1 MAQNQ
6 GTHLHYTEVGEIV
19 SSPSIRGRVAGAPTR
34 AIVLAAV
41 IALTGCSDEATYAEN
56 TVEDQEMLYLSCSGL
71 MSSDAAETFGI
82 PAPMTLR
89 FAIDPARSTVSWLKD
104 EDGQFYNFCEG
115 QSNCSVTIDDHA
127 IHLKSASA
135 GLDFDRM
142 DGKLNFSV
150 SEQQKGKSK
159 KTTLTS
165 LMLCT
170 KQSQEDLTRKA
181 F

>member
-1 MAQNQ
+1 MPQNQ
-6 GTHLHYTEVGEIV
+6 GACLHCTEVGKIV
-19 SSPSIRGRVAGAPTR
+19 SSPFIGGKMSGVPIR

-71 MSSDAAETFGI
+71 MSSDAEETYGI

-89 FAIDPARSTVSWLKD
+89 FKIDPPRNTVSWWQD
-104 EDGQFYNFCEG
+104 ENDQFYDFCDGQP
-115 QSNCSVTIDDHA
+115 NCTVTIDNHA
-127 IHLKSASA
+127 IHVKSASTA
-135 GLDFDRM
+135 LDFDRM

-150 SEQQKGKSK
+150 SEQQKGKRE
-159 KTTLTS
+159 KTNLTS